1 MHQYIE
7 QAQKY
12 AEAARGATVD
22 FPTENL
28 SPEHVKALC
37 MVSLTHLAVAVFE
50 LAEKA
55 VDKPARR

>member
-1 MHQYIE
+1 MC
-7 QAQKY
+7 
-12 AEAARGATVD
+12 RGRTATVD

-28 SPEHVKALC
+28 SPERIKALC
-37 MVSLTHLAVAVFE
+37 MVSLAHQAVAVFE